1 MAGAYGR
8 LVGGGR
14 IRRNVYCGGM
24 DNYVDEYEVFGGGTS
39 IILRVETAPTMM
51 LDFILR

>member
-1 MAGAYGR
+1 MTPARSRLAAARLIACALSALGASA
-8 LVGGGR
+8 
-14 IRRNVYCGGM
+14 C
-24 DNYVDEYEVFGGGTS
+24 DA